1 MVQAS
6 LKTLALC
13 RWYLTYCHW
22 LGVRKTFSLGPGE
35 KQVQL
40 SCRLNGNLQELGTLI
55 LNCFLFERLWA
66 IPFYPTVDR
75 QRTALSLGA
84 ETVNKQATTVL
95 TAEYR
100 QGSCIFK
107 TLREKGWPCFLS
119 GFGVGKQFLLSL
131 TFVTVSSF
139 LITWEK

>member
-13 RWYLTYCHW
+13 RWYLTHCHW

-55 LNCFLFERLWA
+55 LNCFLFERLDSEQSHSTLLWTGREL
-66 IPFYPTVDR
+66 PSVW
-75 QRTALSLGA
+75 GA
-84 ETVNKQATTVL
+84 ETVNKEATTVL

-107 TLREKGWPCFLS
+107 TLRKKGWPCFLS
-119 GFGVGKQFLLSL
+119 GFGVGEQFLL
-131 TFVTVSSF
+131 
-139 LITWEK
+139 